1 MARQRTI
8 SDQGFWRSPK
18 LQGCTT
24 EDKVTLLHLLTCPD
38 SNIVGAYPIIAR
50 IAAAELGWSQEQWL
64 QVMERLV
71 AEDLT
76 WHDKSLSFVWVRVWW
91 EHHNPGQAM
100 GPKLRARTV
109 ENLRALPQHWLEPF
123 LADFKS
129 HLSAENIAVLDT
141 ALATKG
147 GRDTVSIPYLQT
159 VDTSS
164 ADGSGNNNSNGN
176 SKKTA
181 TLGRIAAGSV
191 DISAVP
197 VAHRSE
203 VKAALSACLA
213 DGTAVAEPQAILDA
227 VARQFRSTSSPPR
240 SAGALTR
247 HLARHLAPEESPKA
261 HAPQVSDEELAAL
274 KGRCFAWP
282 TSDPTT
288 FIQVIE
294 NGQFDHFSR
303 EGGAVVRSTGWLQ
316 RSDLVK
322 PIQEG
327 RIREVSPA
335 LIAEIAREATR

>member
-1 MARQRTI
+1 MSRQRTI
-8 SDQGFWRSPK
+8 NDQGFWRNPR
-18 LQGCTT
+18 LQGATT
-24 EDKVTLLHLLTCPD
+24 EDKVALLHLLTCPD
-38 SNIVGAYPIIAR
+38 SNVIGAFPLIAR
-50 IAAAELGWSQEQWL
+50 IAGAELGWSQEQWL
-64 QVMERLV
+64 QVMDRLT
-71 AEDLT
+71 ADNLA
-76 WHDKSLSFVWVRVWW
+76 WHDKNLSFVWVRVWW
-91 EHHNPGQAM
+91 SHHNPSQVL
-100 GPKLRARTV
+100 GPKLRARTM
-109 ENLRALPQHWLEPF
+109 ENIRALPPHWLRPF
-123 LADFKS
+123 LTDFRE
-129 HLSAENIAVLDT
+129 HLSPEHLALLDAAVS
-141 ALATKG
+141 TKDG
-147 GRDTVSIPYLQT
+147 SDRVSIPYPYPA
-159 VDTSS
+159 DTPSTN
-164 ADGSGNNNSNGN
+164 GGGNNNPRGN
-176 SKKTA
+176 SKKTPTPERVDA
-181 TLGRIAAGSV
+181 VPV
-191 DISAVP
+191 DISVIP
-197 VAHRSE
+197 ELHRTE
-203 VKAALSACLA
+203 VSAALSACLA

-282 TSDPTT
+282 TSAPTT

-303 EGGAVVRSTGWLQ
+303 EGAAVIRRTGWLQ